1 MGARQLHQETIRL
14 WVDMREEEEEE
25 EEDMADLATVLQ
37 LLDKQYRSDQLLD
50 GRNSQHLQADGC
62 N

>member
-14 WVDMREEEEEE
+14 WADMKEEEE